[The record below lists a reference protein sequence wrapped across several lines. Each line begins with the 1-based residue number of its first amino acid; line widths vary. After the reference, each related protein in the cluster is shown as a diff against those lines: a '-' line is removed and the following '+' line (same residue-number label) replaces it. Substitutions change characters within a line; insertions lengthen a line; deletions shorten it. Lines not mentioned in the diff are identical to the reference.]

1 MHVKSDGKGNA
12 GRPRPCSADGCVEP
26 VGRPRLSRWAEVAD
40 RLLIRVVP
48 AADGGPLAR
57 PLGYRLAL
65 DVGINI
71 GADPGTRGRGEAVP
85 TVGQVGGWGRSRP
98 DVWARAR
105 SNSRARSS
113 GATIRRSGAQP
124 LILVTGDQW
133 LTGILLDLDRL
144 LPPRQSAVGS
154 AQPRFVSVLGP
165 TAVLV
170 IDPPRRNRSAAEPV
184 RSGRRRAE
192 LIVADWFASGRA
204 TYPQNL
210 FTITDRP
217 DRLGGEAGG

>member
-1 MHVKSDGKGNA
+1 M
-12 GRPRPCSADGCVEP
+12 
-26 VGRPRLSRWAEVAD
+26 AD

-57 PLGYRLAL
+57 PLGYQLAL

-71 GADPGTRGRGEAVP
+71 AAGPGDPGRGKALP

-98 DVWARAR
+98 EVWARAR
-105 SNSRARSS
+105 SNARARM
-113 GATIRRSGAQP
+113 GRATIRRSGEQP

-144 LPPRQSAVGS
+144 LPPRQPAIGS
-154 AQPRFVSVLGP
+154 AQTRFVSVLGP
-165 TAVLV
+165 TAILV
-170 IDPPRRNRSAAEPV
+170 IDQPLLGRSSAESD
-184 RSGRRRAE
+184 RLGRQRAK
-192 LIVADWFASGRA
+192 LIVTDWFASGTA

-210 FTITDRP
+210 FTIRGWPDRP
-217 DRLGGEAGG
+217 GSAADG